1 MKRLL
6 LSLCLLAA
14 LVAAMFTATPC
25 VAQPAN
31 GVIAQ
36 ERIVSL
42 PQDSGKWYVSV
53 VGDPQDARYREVLNW
68 FESGS
73 LLNLRNSVHFNAVT
87 SDSAIFAERYAANTP
102 SLPMVRLQNSQ
113 GVVYSQVCSSDIPM
127 TAQSLNSLISQDVAS
142 GPKAQ
147 CDLHRSLFGDGI
159 IIARLRS
166 PSRSPRPIRIPI
178 RPQAR
183 LTTIRS
189 LSLTRFRVCRVAPA
203 SDLLHRT
210 YEWLDCRRRA
220 DRQAIYPQA
229 KARPQVRTS
238 RRTLFP
244 SCLNYTPPR
253 AAPTFGELP

>member
-147 CDLHRSLFGDGI
+147 CDL
-159 IIARLRS
+159 
-166 PSRSPRPIRIPI
+166 RPILIWRRNHNCPTPQPKPEPSPNPNPDPTPSPI
-178 RPQAR
+178 DNNSQPVVDEVPSAPVWPLLLICSVGLMSGSIVGGV
-183 LTTIRS
+183 LTVKRYTHKRK
-189 LSLTRFRVCRVAPA
+189 
-203 SDLLHRT
+203 H
-210 YEWLDCRRRA
+210 
-220 DRQAIYPQA
+220 
-229 KARPQVRTS
+229 VRK
-238 RRTLFP
+238 
-244 SCLNYTPPR
+244 
-253 AAPTFGELP
+253 